1 MANHIYAIVKLR
13 ATELGTYLAEL
24 AQRLFKRELD
34 APAPKGDIDSVC
46 GMVTGTPFDIAR
58 DGMPV
63 IGEPGYPY
71 CG

>member
-1 MANHIYAIVKLR
+1 MTNHIYAMVKLH
-13 ATELGTYLAEL
+13 AAELGTCLAEF
-24 AQRLFKRELD
+24 ARRLFKGELD
-34 APAPKGDIDSVC
+34 APVPQGGIDSIC